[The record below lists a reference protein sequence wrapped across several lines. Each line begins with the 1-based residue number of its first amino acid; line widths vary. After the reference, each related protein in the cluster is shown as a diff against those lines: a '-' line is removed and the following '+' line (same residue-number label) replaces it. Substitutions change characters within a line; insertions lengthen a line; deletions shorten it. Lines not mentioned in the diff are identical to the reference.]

1 MMQPIKGPAA
11 RICDDFARDGYA
23 MLGFSA
29 GPGEVAEVEQYIA
42 ARVRDGHEGNIYD
55 GKDRLR
61 AVHGYDKRSG
71 MLGELMERFA
81 GISKALLDCEHVYVY
96 QFRVN
101 VKNGTGNRADT
112 HGSWKPHRDFDYW
125 QKMDGMREPR
135 AVIFHMLVN
144 EHHAENGPLEVCPGT
159 HLSKLDDGELV
170 VASDTG
176 WKAGFSENIK
186 YQIDGDVF
194 SRRRVVSV
202 HGEPGTLLAMH
213 PKLWHASSSNRTE
226 QPRIL
231 LSIIFNDL
239 SNVVTTSDRPDF
251 IVQDPVLGTW

>member
-1 MMQPIKGPAA
+1 MKQTIEEPAVYI
-11 RICDDFARDGYA
+11 RDDYARDGYA
-23 MLGFSA
+23 ILDFNA
-29 GPGEVAEVEQYIA
+29 GPGEVAEVERYIA

-55 GKDRLR
+55 GKGRLR
-61 AVHGYDKRSG
+61 ALHGYDKRSG
-71 MLGELMERFA
+71 MLAELMERFA
-81 GISKALLDCEHVYVY
+81 DVSKALLDCEHVYIY

-101 VKNGTGNRADT
+101 VKNGVVNPADT
-112 HGSWKPHRDFDYW
+112 LGSWKPHRDFDYW
-125 QKMDGMREPR
+125 QKMDGMQEPR

-144 EHHAENGPLEVCPGT
+144 EHHSENGPLEVCPGT
-159 HLSKLDDGELV
+159 HLSELDDGELV

-186 YQIDGDVF
+186 YQIDGEAF
-194 SRRRVVSV
+194 SRRRVVPL

-213 PKLWHASSSNRTE
+213 PKLWHGSSSNRTA

-239 SNVVTTSDRPDF
+239 ANAVTTSGRPPF
-251 IVQDPVLGTW
+251 IVQSPALGTW